1 MVLEKL
7 EKSLL
12 NCPVIKKGDYFYF
25 VNPLTD
31 GVPLIETEL
40 LTSIIDFI
48 VDNFEINV
56 DKIIAIEAM
65 GIPLATALSLRTGIP
80 FVIIRKRSYGL
91 KGEHVVSQETGY
103 SKNKLYINGLDK
115 GDNVLI
121 IDDVISTGGTLVS
134 LINVLKDM
142 DVNIQNIIVPV
153 EKDDGRNIVK
163 EKTGHDV
170 NTIAKVKMVDGKV
183 TLV

>member
-31 GVPLIETEL
+31 GVPLIETGL

-80 FVIIRKRSYGL
+80 FVIIRKRPYGL
-91 KGEHVVSQETGY
+91 KGEHIVSQETGY

-153 EKDDGRNIVK
+153 EKDDGKKIVK

-170 NTIAKVKMVDGKV
+170 NTIVKVKMVDGKV